1 MFVKLHRIRNNN
13 DSYYLT
19 EVVVNVSHVSFMSE
33 NREYKMALME
43 GKMDIKLNTN
53 AEFTDIYINRTGQSE
68 KFTVIGSV
76 ELIESKINKT
86 TKKLLRD

>member
-13 DSYYLT
+13 NSYYLT

-53 AEFTDIYINRTGQSE
+53 AEFTDIYINRTGHSE
-68 KFTVIGSV
+68 KFTVVGSV
-76 ELIESKINKT
+76 EFIESKINKT